1 MLVGIIDHFNT
12 LTQVTI
18 LLLML
23 LLLMLFI
30 PHLHR
35 KWTSIPAYDGTTAA
49 AAATNTTTT
58 TGISTATFITSVTEL
73 LPI

>member
-1 MLVGIIDHFNT
+1 MLDHSNT
-12 LTQVTI
+12 LSQVTI

-35 KWTSIPAYDGTTAA
+35 KWTSISAYDGTTA

-73 LPI
+73 LLI

>member
-12 LTQVTI
+12 LSQVTI

-49 AAATNTTTT
+49 AATNTTTT

>member
-12 LTQVTI
+12 LSQVTI

-23 LLLMLFI
+23 LLLMLFM

-49 AAATNTTTT
+49 AATNTTTT
-58 TGISTATFITSVTEL
+58 TVISTATFITSVTEL

>member
-12 LTQVTI
+12 LSQVTI

-30 PHLHR
+30 PYLHR
-35 KWTSIPAYDGTTAA
+35 KWTSIPAYDGTA

-73 LPI
+73 LLI

>member
-30 PHLHR
+30 PHLHH
-35 KWTSIPAYDGTTAA
+35 KWTSIPAYDGTTA